1 MKVVVSY
8 INSKFDI
15 QETIKKIDNSIADGI
30 HVDLMDG
37 LYVPTRNTLPNLDE
51 ITKPLDVHLMVNN
64 PENYFDTLFKLNP
77 ICIYIHPSTTN
88 NPISLF
94 NYLNFNNIDPGIAIN
109 PNEDISAFEIC
120 FPYIK
125 RVLLMSV
132 YPGCVGQTFI
142 DNTKNR
148 LEELSKYKLKY
159 NIEIYVDGGINDTT
173 INEVLLADGVVSG
186 SYVCQSDDFNEQIKK
201 IKK

>member
-77 ICIYIHPSTTN
+77 VCIYI
-88 NPISLF
+88 
-94 NYLNFNNIDPGIAIN
+94 
-109 PNEDISAFEIC
+109 
-120 FPYIK
+120 
-125 RVLLMSV
+125 
-132 YPGCVGQTFI
+132 QTLI
-142 DNTKNR
+142 I
-148 LEELSKYKLKY
+148 LIQE
-159 NIEIYVDGGINDTT
+159 
-173 INEVLLADGVVSG
+173 
-186 SYVCQSDDFNEQIKK
+186 
-201 IKK
+201 